1 LFVDDRSIGRAN
13 PAVKRTRLQLADA
26 TASFR
31 TVAVRLLRQEV
42 GGDAQSAAQIP
53 NDGALAT
60 PCSVVVYIL
69 AEQQEDSVIMATD
82 YSDYEFLKVEVAER
96 VATITIDR
104 PDSLNA
110 VHNVLHHE
118 LEQIWIDVRADQD
131 VNAIILTGAGRAFCA
146 GGDVKGMAGGGL
158 AGPTGKKG
166 KGRGRGPIAA
176 FNGRRLVENMLDVE
190 QPIIGAINGD
200 AVGLG
205 ATLALLCDITV
216 VSEKARF
223 ADTHVKVGIVA
234 GDGGAVIWP
243 LLIGPHRAKE
253 FLMRGNFINGAE
265 AGRIGMVNYA
275 VAPEQVMAKARELA
289 QELADGPTFAIRWSK
304 LAVNKWLKQQA
315 NLILDA
321 SLAYEMMT
329 FNTKDHQEAVKAFVE
344 KRKPNFVEA
353 K

>member
-1 LFVDDRSIGRAN
+1 
-13 PAVKRTRLQLADA
+13 
-26 TASFR
+26 
-31 TVAVRLLRQEV
+31 
-42 GGDAQSAAQIP
+42 
-53 NDGALAT
+53 
-60 PCSVVVYIL
+60 
-69 AEQQEDSVIMATD
+69 MAID
-82 YSDYEFLKVEVAER
+82 YSEYEFLKLEVADR
-96 VATITIDR
+96 VATITINR

-110 VHNVLHHE
+110 VNNVVHHE
-118 LEQIWIDVRADQD
+118 LEQVWVDVRADQD

-146 GGDVKGMAGGGL
+146 GGDVKGMAAGTIGGG
-158 AGPTGKKG
+158 APKKG

-176 FNGRRLVENMLDVE
+176 ANGRRLVENMLDVE

-243 LLIGPHRAKE
+243 LLVGPHRAKE
-253 FLMRGNFINGAE
+253 FLMRGNFISGAE
-265 AGRIGMVNYA
+265 AGKIGMVNYA
-275 VAPEQVMAKARELA
+275 VAPEQVMTKARELA
-289 QELADGPTFAIRWSK
+289 QELADGPTWAIRWSK

-315 NLILDA
+315 NLIMDA

-344 KRKPNFVEA
+344 KRKPNFVGA
-353 K
+353 RGD